1 MTDRMHGMPL
11 VRRVLKEH
19 RRVVVPLLIALVV
32 NVLAYAFIVYP
43 LSRQVADVAGRD
55 ERAARDLQTAQ
66 QEHAQAAGTLTGKD
80 RAATEL
86 TTFYRS
92 VLPADVSSARRMVYL
107 RLHQLARESGM
118 RYTRMANEIREERT
132 TSTLTRLKTEMEL
145 AGSYSS
151 VRTFVH
157 QLETAPE
164 FVVIDNVELTEDD
177 QGGEL
182 KVKLELSTY
191 FRTAA

>member
-1 MTDRMHGMPL
+1 MSGGMHGMPL
-11 VRRVLKEH
+11 LRRVMNEH
-19 RRVVVPLLIALVV
+19 RRSLLPLLVALLI

-55 ERAARDLQTAQ
+55 ERAASALEAAR
-66 QEHAQAAGTLTGKD
+66 QEHTLATGTLTGKD

-86 TTFYRS
+86 TTFYRT
-92 VLPADVSSARRMVYL
+92 VLPSNVSSARRLVYL
-107 RLHQLARESGM
+107 RLHQLAREAGM
-118 RYTRMANEIREERT
+118 RYSRMANEIVEER

-145 AGSYSS
+145 GGSYPSM
-151 VRTFVH
+151 RAFVH

-191 FRTAA
+191 FRTPS

>member
-1 MTDRMHGMPL
+1 MPL
-11 VRRVLKEH
+11 VRRVLNEH
-19 RRVVVPLLIALVV
+19 RRSLVPLLVAFVI
-32 NVLAYAFIVYP
+32 NVLGYAFIVYP

-55 ERAARDLQTAQ
+55 ERAARALDAAR
-66 QEHAQAAGTLTGKD
+66 QEHAQASGTLTGKD

-92 VLPADVSSARRMVYL
+92 VLPSDVSSARRLVYL
-107 RLHQLARESGM
+107 RLHQLAREAGM
-118 RYTRMANEIREERT
+118 RYSRMANEIVEER

-145 AGSYSS
+145 AGPYSS
-151 VRTFVH
+151 MRAFVH

-182 KVKLELSTY
+182 KVKLQLSTY
-191 FRTAA
+191 FRTAS

>member
-1 MTDRMHGMPL
+1 MNRRLHGMPL
-11 VRRVLKEH
+11 LRRIMNEH
-19 RRVVVPLLIALVV
+19 RRSLVPLLVGLVI

-55 ERAARDLQTAQ
+55 ERAARALDAAR

-86 TTFYRS
+86 TTFYQS
-92 VLPADVSSARRMVYL
+92 VLPSNVSSARRLVYL
-107 RLHQLARESGM
+107 RLHQLARDAGL
-118 RYTRMANEIREERT
+118 RYSRMANEIVEER

-145 AGSYSS
+145 GGSYPSM
-151 VRTFVH
+151 RAFVH

-182 KVKLELSTY
+182 KVRLQLSTY
-191 FRTAA
+191 FRTTS

>member
-1 MTDRMHGMPL
+1 MRGPLHGMPL
-11 VRRVLKEH
+11 VRRVLHEH
-19 RRVVVPLLIALVV
+19 RRAMLPLVVALVL

-43 LSRQVADVAGRD
+43 LSRQVSDVAGRD
-55 ERAARDLQTAQ
+55 ERAARELADART
-66 QEHAQAAGTLTGKD
+66 EHAQASGTLTGKD

-92 VLPADVSSARRMVYL
+92 VLPSDVSSARRLVYL
-107 RLHQLARESGM
+107 RLHQLARDSGL
-118 RYTRMANEIREERT
+118 RYSRMANEIVEER

-145 AGSYSS
+145 AGAYASMRS
-151 VRTFVH
+151 FIH
-157 QLETAPE
+157 QLETSPE

-182 KVKLELSTY
+182 KVKLDLSTY
-191 FRTAA
+191 FRTAS

>member
-1 MTDRMHGMPL
+1 MTSTTHGMPL
-11 VRRVLKEH
+11 VRRVLNEH
-19 RRVVVPLLIALVV
+19 RRSLVPLLVAFVI
-32 NVLAYAFIVYP
+32 NVLGYAFIVYP

-55 ERAARDLQTAQ
+55 ERAARALDAAR
-66 QEHAQAAGTLTGKD
+66 QEHAQASGTLTGKD

-92 VLPADVSSARRMVYL
+92 VLPSDVSSARRLVYL
-107 RLHQLARESGM
+107 RLHQLAREAGM
-118 RYTRMANEIREERT
+118 RYSRMANEIVEER

-145 AGSYSS
+145 AGPYSS
-151 VRTFVH
+151 MRAFVH

-182 KVKLELSTY
+182 KVKLQLSTY
-191 FRTAA
+191 FRTAS

>member
-1 MTDRMHGMPL
+1 MSGGMHGMPL
-11 VRRVLKEH
+11 VRRVLNEH
-19 RRVVVPLLIALVV
+19 RRAVLPLLVALVL

-43 LSRQVADVAGRD
+43 LSNQVADVAGRD
-55 ERAARDLQTAQ
+55 ERAARALAAAK

-86 TTFYRS
+86 TTFYQS
-92 VLPADVSSARRMVYL
+92 VLPASVSSARRLVYL
-107 RLHQLARESGM
+107 RLHQLARDAGLNYS
-118 RYTRMANEIREERT
+118 RMANEIVEERS
-132 TSTLTRLKTEMEL
+132 STLTRLKTEMEL
-145 AGSYSS
+145 AGSYASM
-151 VRTFVH
+151 RGFIH

-191 FRTAA
+191 FRTAS

>member
-1 MTDRMHGMPL
+1 MRGPLHGMPL
-11 VRRVLKEH
+11 VRRVLHEH
-19 RRVVVPLLIALVV
+19 RRAMLPLVVALVF

-43 LSRQVADVAGRD
+43 LSRQVSDVAGRD
-55 ERAARDLQTAQ
+55 ERAARELADART
-66 QEHAQAAGTLTGKD
+66 EHAQASGTLTGKD

-92 VLPADVSSARRMVYL
+92 VLPSDVSSARRLVYL
-107 RLHQLARESGM
+107 RLHQLARDSGL
-118 RYTRMANEIREERT
+118 RYSRMANEIVEER

-145 AGSYSS
+145 AGAYASMRS
-151 VRTFVH
+151 FIH
-157 QLETAPE
+157 QLETSPE

-182 KVKLELSTY
+182 KVKLDLSTY
-191 FRTAA
+191 FRTAS

>member
-1 MTDRMHGMPL
+1 MTSTTHGMPL
-11 VRRVLKEH
+11 VRRVLNEH
-19 RRVVVPLLIALVV
+19 RRSVVPLLVALVI
-32 NVLAYAFIVYP
+32 NVLGYAFIVYP

-55 ERAARDLQTAQ
+55 ERAARALDAAR
-66 QEHAQAAGTLTGKD
+66 QEHAQASGTLTGKD

-92 VLPADVSSARRMVYL
+92 VLPSDVSSARRLVYL
-107 RLHQLARESGM
+107 RLHQLAREAGM
-118 RYTRMANEIREERT
+118 RYSRMANEIVEER

-145 AGSYSS
+145 AGPYSS
-151 VRTFVH
+151 MRAFVH

-182 KVKLELSTY
+182 KVKLQLSTY
-191 FRTAA
+191 FRTAS

>member
-1 MTDRMHGMPL
+1 MSGRLHGMPL
-11 VRRVLKEH
+11 LRRVLHEH
-19 RRVVVPLLIALVV
+19 RRAMLPLVVALVL

-43 LSRQVADVAGRD
+43 LSRQVSDVAGRD
-55 ERAARDLQTAQ
+55 ERAARELADART
-66 QEHAQAAGTLTGKD
+66 EHAQASGTLTGKD

-92 VLPADVSSARRMVYL
+92 VLPSDVSSARRLVYL
-107 RLHQLARESGM
+107 RLHQLARESGL
-118 RYTRMANEIREERT
+118 RYSRMANEIVEER

-145 AGSYSS
+145 AGAYASMRS
-151 VRTFVH
+151 FIH
-157 QLETAPE
+157 QLETSPE

-182 KVKLELSTY
+182 KVKLDLSTY
-191 FRTAA
+191 FRTAS

>member
-1 MTDRMHGMPL
+1 MSGDMHGMPL
-11 VRRVLKEH
+11 VRRILKEH
-19 RRVVVPLLIALVV
+19 RRIVLPLLVALVI
-32 NVLAYAFIVYP
+32 NGLAYAFIVYP
-43 LSRQVADVAGRD
+43 LSRQVADVEGRD
-55 ERAARDLQTAQ
+55 ERATQALQAAR

-92 VLPADVSSARRMVYL
+92 VLPSDVSSARRLVYL
-107 RLHQLARESGM
+107 RLHQLAREAGL
-118 RYTRMANEIREERT
+118 RYSRMSNVIVEAR

-145 AGSYSS
+145 GGSYANM
-151 VRTFVH
+151 RAFIH

-164 FVVIDNVELTEDD
+164 FVVIDNVELTEGD

-182 KVKLELSTY
+182 RVKLELSTY
-191 FRTAA
+191 FRTGA

>member
-1 MTDRMHGMPL
+1 MSSGMHGMPL
-11 VRRVLKEH
+11 LRRVVNEH
-19 RRVVVPLLIALVV
+19 RRSLVPLLVALVI

-55 ERAARDLQTAQ
+55 ERAASALAAAK

-86 TTFYRS
+86 ATFYRS
-92 VLPADVSSARRMVYL
+92 VLPSSVSSARRLVYL
-107 RLHQLARESGM
+107 RLHQLAREAGM
-118 RYTRMANEIREERT
+118 RYSRMANEIVEER

-145 AGSYSS
+145 GGSYPSM
-151 VRTFVH
+151 RAFVH
-157 QLETAPE
+157 KLETSPE

-182 KVKLELSTY
+182 KVKLQLSTY
-191 FRTAA
+191 FRTPS

>member
-1 MTDRMHGMPL
+1 MKGAIHGMPL
-11 VRRVLKEH
+11 LRRVLNEH
-19 RRVVVPLLIALVV
+19 RRSLVPLQVALVI

-43 LSRQVADVAGRD
+43 LSSAVADAAGRD
-55 ERAARDLQTAQ
+55 ERAARELQAAQ

-92 VLPADVSSARRMVYL
+92 VLPANVSSARRLVYL
-107 RLHQLARESGM
+107 RLHQLAREAGM
-118 RYTRMANEIREERT
+118 RYSRMANEIVEER
-132 TSTLTRLKTEMEL
+132 SRTLTRLKTEMEL
-145 AGSYSS
+145 GGSYPSM
-151 VRTFVH
+151 RAFVH

-177 QGGEL
+177 RGGEL
-182 KVKLELSTY
+182 KVKLQLSTY
-191 FRTAA
+191 FRT

>member
-1 MTDRMHGMPL
+1 MHGMPL
-11 VRRVLKEH
+11 VRRVLNEH
-19 RRVVVPLLIALVV
+19 RRTVVPLLVALVI

-55 ERAARDLQTAQ
+55 ERAARALAAAK
-66 QEHAQAAGTLTGKD
+66 QEQAQAAGTLTGKD

-86 TTFYRS
+86 TTFYQS
-92 VLPADVSSARRMVYL
+92 VLPANVSSARRLVYL
-107 RLHQLARESGM
+107 RLHQLAREAGM
-118 RYTRMANEIREERT
+118 NFSRMANEIVEERT
-132 TSTLTRLKTEMEL
+132 STLSHLKTEMEL

-151 VRTFVH
+151 MRAFVH
-157 QLETAPE
+157 RLETAPE

-191 FRTAA
+191 FRTAS